1 MKAKI
6 KKKILFI
13 VLICA
18 GVISIGIIT
27 VHFSNQHLSKSEL
40 AQLRKQYPIYGP
52 TISQELIDAFGKEA
66 YVMTRMAYLS
76 KVMKLH
82 WFLGLEVVWL
92 PAYLFWQKG

>member
-52 TISQELIDAFGKEA
+52 TTSQELIDAFGKEA
-66 YVMTRMAYLS
+66 YNILEKSVYRKRS
-76 KVMKLH
+76 GKKL
-82 WFLGLEVVWL
+82 W
-92 PAYLFWQKG
+92 K